1 MGQYDIA
8 LMHVVERHARDL
20 VRGFSPAMP
29 VESAAWVDTQLT
41 AMERRM
47 DKALE
52 LRSDGRRRLLHL
64 EIVVDPTSS
73 LAFRMFEYAAML
85 VISLQAASEA
95 SAGVRAELP
104 PVKSMA
110 LVLSGRAKP

>member
-8 LMHVVERHARDL
+8 LRHVVEQHARDL
-20 VRGFSPAMP
+20 VQGLSPGLP
-29 VESAAWVDTQLT
+29 VESASWVETQLT